1 MNAPLPGDSRIFH
14 EGNSVKRRDFLIG
27 AATAAASCCRPANAA
42 SAPEVSANLILR
54 DDPSAPLVPR
64 TFTGLSYE
72 LAQLT
77 DPTFFS
83 AAHRDLVAYFRL
95 LSPSGVLR
103 LGGNTSEFCW
113 FKASPSTPAP
123 KLHVPPG
130 DLAANW
136 MPHQLFEIRPEAI
149 DALAGFLRATGW
161 RLIYGLNFGNSTPRR
176 AADEAAYV
184 AQKIGGQLEFLQ
196 IGNEP
201 DLYRKASNGTR
212 PPHWDFPDYIQEWSA
227 FARAIA
233 TAVPAARFGAP
244 DVAASSD
251 WVTRFSAEVPADLA
265 SRVGALTGHYYAEGP
280 PDDPRVTIE
289 RLLAG
294 NPHIAAETTQ
304 IMASAHSTGRIYRM
318 TEGNSCYR
326 GGKPGMS
333 DAFAAALWAG
343 DYMLELASLGCS
355 GVNLHGGRS
364 AFLTAGLG
372 GHTPGMKVATTPQT
386 LQSGFYTP
394 IQSEPGHEIKAMP
407 IFYGM
412 MLANQLSGCKI
423 LRSDSDLHGAN
434 ATVYAARHEH
444 GTRIAVFN
452 KDEHTSINL
461 AIRGLAHATSAKV
474 WRMQAPALNATE
486 DVTLAGAQILAHAHW
501 TPHAEEP
508 VAVRN
513 GIAHLRIPS
522 ASAALLILK

>member
-1 MNAPLPGDSRIFH
+1 MN
-14 EGNSVKRRDFLIG
+14 RRDFLIG
-27 AATAAASCCRPANAA
+27 AATAAACSCRPANAA
-42 SAPEVSANLILR
+42 STHQVSANLILR
-54 DDPSAPLVPR
+54 DDPTAPLVPR
-64 TFTGLSYE
+64 SFTGLSYE

-83 AAHRDLVAYFRL
+83 AANRDLVAYFRL
-95 LSPSGVLR
+95 LSPNGVLR

-113 FKASPSTPAP
+113 FKASASTPAP
-123 KLHVPPG
+123 RLHVPPG

-149 DALAGFLRATGW
+149 DALAGFLRTTGW
-161 RLIYGLNFGNSTPRR
+161 RLIYGLNFGNSTPQR

-184 AQKIGGQLEFLQ
+184 AQKIGKPLEFFQ

-212 PPHWDFPDYIQEWSA
+212 PPHWDFPDYLQEWSA

-233 TAVPAARFGAP
+233 AKVPTARFGAP

-251 WVTRFSAEVPADLA
+251 WVTRFSAQVPADLA
-265 SRVGALTGHYYAEGP
+265 SRVVALTGHYYAEGP
-280 PDDPRVTIE
+280 PDDPRVTIQ

-294 NPHIAAETTQ
+294 NPRIAAETTQ

-343 DYMLELASLGCS
+343 EYMLQLASLGCA

-372 GHTPGMKVATTPQT
+372 GHTPGMNVATTPQT
-386 LQSGFYTP
+386 VHSGFYTP
-394 IQSEPGHEIKAMP
+394 IQSEPGKAVRAMP

-412 MLANQLSGCKI
+412 MLANQFAGATMMQVHG
-423 LRSDSDLHGAN
+423 DLDGKNISAF
-434 ATVYAARHEH
+434 AAREQDKVKV
-444 GTRIAVFN
+444 AVFN
-452 KDEHTSINL
+452 KDEHDPALIL
-461 AIRGLAHATSAKV
+461 IRGDMMFRSQAVWHLRAPSLDSTSHI
-474 WRMQAPALNATE
+474 
-486 DVTLAGAQILAHAHW
+486 TLAGAEIGAGALWRPAQVGEFELSAGS
-501 TPHAEEP
+501 
-508 VAVRN
+508 AVL
-513 GIAHLRIPS
+513 HLPA
-522 ASAALLILK
+522 ASGALMFLRP

>member
-1 MNAPLPGDSRIFH
+1 M
-14 EGNSVKRRDFLIG
+14 KRRDFLIG
-27 AATAAASCCRPANAA
+27 AASAAATCCYPANAGF
-42 SAPEVSANLILR
+42 SPEVSADLTLR
-54 DDPSAPLVPR
+54 EDPKAPVIPHN
-64 TFTGLSYE
+64 FTGLSYE

-83 AAHRDLVAYFRL
+83 AANRDLIAYFRL
-95 LSPSGVLR
+95 LSLNGVLR

-113 FKASPSTPAP
+113 FKAGASTPAP

-130 DLAANW
+130 NLDANW
-136 MPHQLFEIRPEAI
+136 MPHQLFQINPEAI
-149 DALAGFLRATGW
+149 DELGAFLNATGW
-161 RLIYGLNFGNSTPRR
+161 SLIYGLNFGNSTPER
-176 AADEAAYV
+176 AAEEAAYV
-184 AQKIGGQLEFLQ
+184 AQKIGDRLEFFQ

-201 DLYRKASNGTR
+201 DLYRKASNGSR
-212 PPHWDFPDYIQEWSA
+212 PPHWDFPDYIKEWSA

-233 TAVPAARFGAP
+233 AAVPTARFGAP

-251 WVTRFSAEVPADLA
+251 WITRFSAQVPAKLA
-265 SRVGALTGHYYAEGP
+265 SRVVALTGHYYAEGP

-294 NPHIAAETTQ
+294 NPRIAAETTQ

-343 DYMLELASLGCS
+343 DYMLELASLGCA

-386 LQSGFYTP
+386 LHSGFYTP
-394 IQSEPGHEIKAMP
+394 IQSEPGREAKAMP

-423 LRSDSDLHGAN
+423 LRTDCDVHGAN
-434 ATVYAARHEH
+434 GTVYAARDQRV
-444 GTRIAVFN
+444 TRVALFN
-452 KDEHTSINL
+452 KDDHKSIVL
-461 AIRGLAHATSAKV
+461 AVRGPANPASATV
-474 WRMQAPALNATE
+474 WRLQAPALNATE
-486 DVTLAGAQILAHAHW
+486 GVAFTGAPILPHAHW
-501 TPHAEEP
+501 SPRAEEH
-508 VAVRN
+508 VEVRK
-513 GIAHLRIPS
+513 GVAHLRVPAS
-522 ASAALLILK
+522 SAALLILK

>member
-1 MNAPLPGDSRIFH
+1 MKPESI
-14 EGNSVKRRDFLIG
+14 SMKRRDFLIG
-27 AATAAASCCRPANAA
+27 AATAAASRCHPGIAA
-42 SAPEVSANLILR
+42 LSPEVSADLTLR
-54 DDPSAPLVPR
+54 DDSSAPLIPHN
-64 TFTGLSYE
+64 FTGLSYE

-83 AAHRDLVAYFRL
+83 SANRDLIAYFRL
-95 LSPSGVLR
+95 LTPNGVLR

-113 FKASPSTPAP
+113 FKANATTPAP

-130 DLAANW
+130 NLDANW
-136 MPHQLFEIRPEAI
+136 MPHRLFEIHPEAI
-149 DALAGFLRATGW
+149 DAITGFLRATGW
-161 RLIYGLNFGNSTPRR
+161 RLIYGLNFGNSSPQR

-184 AQKIGGQLEFLQ
+184 AGKIGDQLEFFQ

-212 PPHWDFPDYIQEWSA
+212 PPRWDFPDYIREWSA
-227 FARAIA
+227 FAHAIA
-233 TAVPAARFGAP
+233 TVVPAARFGAP

-251 WVTRFSAEVPADLA
+251 WITRFSAQVPAQLA
-265 SRVGALTGHYYAEGP
+265 SRVVALTGHYYAEGP

-294 NPHIAAETTQ
+294 NPRIAAETTQ
-304 IMASAHSTGRIYRM
+304 IMTSAHSSGRIYRM

-343 DYMLELASLGCS
+343 DYMLQLASLGCA

-372 GHTPGMKVATTPQT
+372 GHTPGMHVATTPQT
-386 LQSGFYTP
+386 VHSGFYTP
-394 IQSEPGHEIKAMP
+394 IQSEPGREVKAMP

-412 MLANQLSGCKI
+412 MLANQFAGCKM
-423 LRSDSDLHGAN
+423 LRTDCDLHGAN
-434 ATVYAARHEH
+434 LTVYAALDDRV
-444 GTRIAVFN
+444 TRVALFN
-452 KDEHTSINL
+452 KDDRASIDL
-461 AIRGLAHATSAKV
+461 AIHGLSNATSSTV

-486 DVTLAGAQILAHAHW
+486 DVTLAGARVLPHAHW
-501 TPHAEEP
+501 SPRAEEP
-508 VAVRN
+508 VKIRKGVT
-513 GIAHLRIPS
+513 HLRVPS
-522 ASAALLILK
+522 SSAALLILK